1 MTMKISLR
9 SDSQSQYPN
18 YVGLDTSC

>member
-1 MTMKISLR
+1 MAMKISLR